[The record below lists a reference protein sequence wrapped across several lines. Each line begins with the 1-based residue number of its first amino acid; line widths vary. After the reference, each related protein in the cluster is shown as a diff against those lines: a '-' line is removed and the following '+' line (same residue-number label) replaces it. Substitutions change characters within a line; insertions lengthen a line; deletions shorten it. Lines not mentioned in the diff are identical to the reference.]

1 MKQLIVLCSTIFLG
15 IAIYYMIMGGQDDSV
30 VNSMADMW
38 RSCIGIRNYTE

>member
-30 VNSMADMW
+30 VNSM
-38 RSCIGIRNYTE
+38 S